1 MDSGVL
7 FNYDNSNSIGR
18 QGMGKTTY
26 NKLVRDRIPEIIEK
40 SGKRA
45 VTEILSDEEYMELL
59 NKKLMEEVQEYIES
73 GTLEELADI
82 GEVMHAIMDLKGISI
97 EEFQK
102 VRMEKLEERGGFKEK
117 ILLKEVIE
125 D

>member
-1 MDSGVL
+1 MK
-7 FNYDNSNSIGR
+7 
-18 QGMGKTTY
+18 KTVH

-73 GTLEELADI
+73 GTVEELADI
-82 GEVMHAIMDLKGISI
+82 GEVMHAIMDLKDISI
-97 EEFQK
+97 EEFQR
-102 VRMEKLEERGGFKEK
+102 VRMEKLEQRGGFKER
-117 ILLKEVIE
+117 IFLKEVIE

>member
-1 MDSGVL
+1 MK
-7 FNYDNSNSIGR
+7 
-18 QGMGKTTY
+18 KTVH

-73 GTLEELADI
+73 GTVEELADI
-82 GEVMHAIMDLKGISI
+82 GEVMHAIMDLKDISI
-97 EEFQK
+97 EEFQR
-102 VRMEKLEERGGFKEK
+102 VRLEKLEQRGGFKER
-117 ILLKEVIE
+117 IFLKEVIE

>member
-1 MDSGVL
+1 MK
-7 FNYDNSNSIGR
+7 
-18 QGMGKTTY
+18 KTVH

-59 NKKLMEEVQEYIES
+59 NKKLMEEVQEYLES
-73 GTLEELADI
+73 GTVEELADI
-82 GEVMHAIMDLKGISI
+82 GEVMHAIMDLKGIAL
-97 EEFQK
+97 EEFQR
-102 VRMEKLEERGGFKEK
+102 VRMEKLEQRGGFKER

>member
-1 MDSGVL
+1 MK
-7 FNYDNSNSIGR
+7 
-18 QGMGKTTY
+18 KTVH

-45 VTEILSDEEYMELL
+45 VTEILSDEEYMERL
-59 NKKLMEEVQEYIES
+59 NRKLMEEVQEYLES
-73 GTLEELADI
+73 GTVEELADI

-97 EEFQK
+97 EEFQR
-102 VRMEKLEERGGFKEK
+102 VRMEKLEERGGFKER
-117 ILLKEVIE
+117 IFLKEVIE

>member
-1 MDSGVL
+1 MK
-7 FNYDNSNSIGR
+7 
-18 QGMGKTTY
+18 KTVH

-45 VTEILSDEEYMELL
+45 VTEILSDEEYIELL
-59 NKKLMEEVQEYIES
+59 NKKLMEEVQEYLES
-73 GTLEELADI
+73 GTVEELADI
-82 GEVMHAIMDLKGISI
+82 GEVMHAIMDLKGIAL
-97 EEFQK
+97 EEFQR
-102 VRMEKLEERGGFKEK
+102 VRLEKLEQRGGFKER

>member
-1 MDSGVL
+1 MK
-7 FNYDNSNSIGR
+7 
-18 QGMGKTTY
+18 KTVH

-82 GEVMHAIMDLKGISI
+82 GEVMHAIMDLKGITI
-97 EEFQK
+97 EEFQR
-102 VRMEKLEERGGFKEK
+102 VRMEKLEQRGGFKEK